1 MMPEQHSAEVEKA
14 LLSIG
19 DARDCTEAAGERL
32 ARAGAEGQV
41 IDALRDAERDLTVA
55 AHAAHPAYVLRQR
68 CGVAGPVER

>member
-41 IDALRDAERDLTVA
+41 IDALRDAERDLTELHTRLTKRTYYASA
-55 AHAAHPAYVLRQR
+55 AV
-68 CGVAGPVER
+68 

>member
-19 DARDCTEAAGERL
+19 DARDCTEAACERL

-41 IDALRDAERDLTVA
+41 IDALRDAERDLTELHTRLTQRTYYASA
-55 AHAAHPAYVLRQR
+55 AV
-68 CGVAGPVER
+68 